1 MNKLNHIENPVE
13 KDQETLDPSIIEF
26 INNCMQEEESSSQ
39 LIAVLHKIQEHY
51 GYLSRENLE
60 LVAKAM
66 KIPTS
71 KISGVASFYHY
82 FCLKPRGRYIISVC
96 QGTACFVKGSELVF
110 NKLKEELGIDVGET
124 TSDDLFTLE
133 ETRCIGT
140 CALAPV
146 IKIGDD
152 VHAQVI
158 PAEVSSI
165 LKKYK

>member
-60 LVAKAM
+60 LVAKTM

-71 KISGVASFYHY
+71 KISGVAKTPLGLSFG
-82 FCLKPRGRYIISVC
+82 LSLRSYILSTPASVIESK
-96 QGTACFVKGSELVF
+96 A
-110 NKLKEELGIDVGET
+110 
-124 TSDDLFTLE
+124 
-133 ETRCIGT
+133 
-140 CALAPV
+140 
-146 IKIGDD
+146 
-152 VHAQVI
+152 
-158 PAEVSSI
+158 
-165 LKKYK
+165 